1 MGGSRMN
8 KAERKTH
15 VLSRSEELA
24 KGGECRDWCSIELR
38 LRVEGFPEAMS
49 ILDDSILRQ
58 ELDQF
63 CKACYEPPK

>member
-1 MGGSRMN
+1 MN
-8 KAERKTH
+8 MAERKTH

-38 LRVEGFPEAMS
+38 LGVDGFPEARG
-49 ILDDSILRQ
+49 ILDASSLRQ

-63 CKACYEPPK
+63 CKDYYEPPQ